1 VSRSVSDYWKID
13 KELMERVASNAR
25 LKLTDEEM
33 EKFLKQL
40 GDVLSAFKKIDEV
53 DTKDVKP
60 SFHPQEIKN
69 VLRED
74 VAVEWKWSPLEN
86 TKHKEGKHFKGPK
99 IV

>member
-1 VSRSVSDYWKID
+1 MAEVTKETIKHVAKI
-13 KELMERVASNAR
+13 AR
-25 LKLTDEEM
+25 LQLTEDEIER
-33 EKFLKQL
+33 FTVQLK
-40 GDVLSAFKKIDEV
+40 DVLDSFKKIDAV

-69 VLRED
+69 VFRED
-74 VAVEWKWSPLEN
+74 KVKKWKWDPLEN